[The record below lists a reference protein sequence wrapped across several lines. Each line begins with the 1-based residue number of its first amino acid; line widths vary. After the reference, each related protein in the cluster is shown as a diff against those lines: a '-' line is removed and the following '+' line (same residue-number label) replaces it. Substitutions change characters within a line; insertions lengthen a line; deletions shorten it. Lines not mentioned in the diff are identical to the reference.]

1 MSMTVKMNPRLTDK
15 QGFVRDE
22 NVSNLGQQTSREHLQ
37 KEFLIITVIQHGK
50 VISGPLLAEIAEQA
64 W

>member
-1 MSMTVKMNPRLTDK
+1 MAVRMNSRLIDK

-22 NVSNLGQQTSREHLQ
+22 NVSNLGQQTRGKHLQ

-50 VISGPLLAEIAEQA
+50 VISGPLLAETAEQA